1 MQTYFLHKID
11 DSPITEYVD
20 VVRCQSF
27 EEHRSCMSPPTHTVI
42 FITLD
47 TRHKPI
53 GKPFNRIYCE
63 KHAELW
69 VERGKEKNA
78 RFKVL
83 ASKVFDNL

>member
-11 DSPITEYVD
+11 NSPIIEHAVTVC
-20 VVRCQSF
+20 CQAF
-27 EEHRSCMSPPTHTVI
+27 EDHRSCMSPPMRVVI

-53 GKPFNRIYCE
+53 GKPFNCIYCE
-63 KHAELW
+63 KHAKLW
-69 VERGKEKNA
+69 IERGKEKDA